1 MEFLAAMISTLAEAT
16 VSGAW
21 AWGLF
26 GGAVGA
32 GLAVFGGAYG
42 IAKLSAAASEATAR
56 QPEAGPGIRV
66 NMIITAAM
74 IEGVALFGV
83 AAGFMAQ
90 SAVGGIVEQILG
102 H

>member
-1 MEFLAAMISTLAEAT
+1 MFEFVAMITTFAAT
-16 VSGAW
+16 VPGEW
-21 AWGLF
+21 AWGLV

-32 GLAVFGGAYG
+32 GIAVFGGAYG
-42 IAKLSAAASEATAR
+42 IGKLAAAASEATAR

-66 NMIITAAM
+66 NMIIAAAM

-90 SAVGGIVEQILG
+90 SAVAKIVTEILAN
-102 H
+102 

>member
-1 MEFLAAMISTLAEAT
+1 MQLLATSMVMLAEV
-16 VSGAW
+16 VSGGW
-21 AWGLF
+21 AWGLA
-26 GGAVGA
+26 GGAIGA
-32 GLAVFGGAYG
+32 AIAVIGGAYG
-42 IAKLSAAASEATAR
+42 IGKLAAAASDATAR

-90 SAVGGIVEQILG
+90 MAVAGIVDKILAK
-102 H
+102 